1 MIGELALQKHNVV
14 VQQVIPFT
22 NHLHNRI
29 ALAVVGEEEFHKQG
43 LTANVV
49 PLRMNIKI
57 VNLVA
62 EFEFGI
68 FLIEKRRKLIFLSA
82 IQSSPI
88 IIRL

>member
-1 MIGELALQKHNVV
+1 
-14 VQQVIPFT
+14 
-22 NHLHNRI
+22 
-29 ALAVVGEEEFHKQG
+29 VGEEEFHEQR

-62 EFEFGI
+62 EFEFRI
-68 FLIEKRRKLIFLSA
+68 LLIVKRRKLIFLSA
-82 IQSSPI
+82 IQSPPI

>member
-1 MIGELALQKHNVV
+1 
-14 VQQVIPFT
+14 
-22 NHLHNRI
+22 
-29 ALAVVGEEEFHKQG
+29 VGEEEFHKQC

-62 EFEFGI
+62 EFEFRI
-68 FLIEKRRKLIFLSA
+68 LLIVKGRKLIFLSA

>member
-1 MIGELALQKHNVV
+1 MVGEFAFQKHDVV
-14 VQQVIPFT
+14 VQQIVPFT
-22 NHLHNRI
+22 NQFNYRI
-29 ALAVVGEEEFHKQG
+29 TLAVVGEEKLHEQR

-62 EFEFGI
+62 EFEFRI
-68 FLIEKRRKLIFLSA
+68 LLIVKRRKLIFLSA
-82 IQSSPI
+82 IQSPPI